1 MQSVG
6 GGKISDEIREIEMR
20 VSGCKACR
28 NIDRGGHVTTRR
40 SVLIHSTAAALALTL
55 PRGAFAQAFP
65 TKPIKIIVPFPPG
78 GPADTAVRIAQGG
91 MEKSLGQPVIVENVA
106 GAAGGLGAQR
116 VKQSEPDG
124 YTLLQAASPHTT
136 NAAVKPQGNVDL
148 IRDFVS
154 IGQTGNSVYT
164 LCASKELGL
173 ATLGDIVAR
182 AKAKPGELKIGSVGI
197 GSAHHLIAEML
208 KSAAGIELTHVPYR
222 GEAPAIPDL
231 IAGRIDLMF
240 LTTAKPLIDEG
251 RVVGLGHT
259 GDGRWFQLPQLKP
272 LTALGLKDF
281 VVPGW
286 NGIMAPKATP
296 PAVVAKL
303 SDALTNAL
311 HSDAAIKAF
320 NAMGFIPGAG
330 TPGPMSKQI
339 EEDMRIFTTVIRER
353 NLKFDS

>member
-1 MQSVG
+1 MQVSVWLDNAERG
-6 GGKISDEIREIEMR
+6 GGKISNEIRDIEMQ
-20 VSGCKACR
+20 VSGCEARR
-28 NIDRGGHVTTRR
+28 NIDGGGHVTTRR

-65 TKPIKIIVPFPPG
+65 AKAHQDHRAVPARRASRYRGADRAGRHGKIARPAGHRRERGRG
-78 GPADTAVRIAQGG
+78 GWRPRR
-91 MEKSLGQPVIVENVA
+91 
-106 GAAGGLGAQR
+106 AARQAI
-116 VKQSEPDG
+116 EPDG

-222 GEAPAIPDL
+222 GEGPGHSRPDRR
-231 IAGRIDLMF
+231 AHRSSCSS
-240 LTTAKPLIDEG
+240 
-251 RVVGLGHT
+251 
-259 GDGRWFQLPQLKP
+259 
-272 LTALGLKDF
+272 
-281 VVPGW
+281 
-286 NGIMAPKATP
+286 P
-296 PAVVAKL
+296 PP
-303 SDALTNAL
+303 S
-311 HSDAAIKAF
+311 
-320 NAMGFIPGAG
+320 
-330 TPGPMSKQI
+330 
-339 EEDMRIFTTVIRER
+339 R
-353 NLKFDS
+353 

>member
-1 MQSVG
+1 LS
-6 GGKISDEIREIEMR
+6 
-20 VSGCKACR
+20 
-28 NIDRGGHVTTRR
+28 TRR
-40 SVLIHSTAAALALTL
+40 AVLIHSAAAFVALSL

-65 TKPIKIIVPFPPG
+65 SKPIKIIVPFPPG
-78 GPADTAVRIAQGG
+78 GPADTAVRIAQGS
-91 MEKSLGQPVIVENVA
+91 MEKAFGQPVIIENVA

-116 VKQSEPDG
+116 VKQAEPDG

-136 NAAVKPQGNVDL
+136 NAAVKPQANVDL

-173 ATLGDIVAR
+173 ATLAEVIAH
-182 AKAKPGELKIGSVGI
+182 AKSKPNELKVGSVGI
-197 GSAHHLIAEML
+197 GSAHHLVAEML

-259 GDGRWFQLPQLKP
+259 GDGPWFQLPQLKP

-286 NGIMAPKATP
+286 NGLMAPKGTP
-296 PAVVAKL
+296 AAVVARL
-303 SDALTNAL
+303 SDALAAAL
-311 HSDAAIKAF
+311 QSEASVRAF

-330 TPGPMSKQI
+330 TPGPMSRQI

-353 NLKFDS
+353 NLKFDT

>member
-1 MQSVG
+1 M
-6 GGKISDEIREIEMR
+6 
-20 VSGCKACR
+20 
-28 NIDRGGHVTTRR
+28 TTRR
-40 SVLIHSTAAALALTL
+40 SVLVNSSALLGALAL

-65 TKPIKIIVPFPPG
+65 SKPIKIIVPFPPG
-78 GPADTAVRIAQGG
+78 GPADTAVRIAQAG
-91 MEKSLGQPVIVENVA
+91 MEKALGQPVVIENVA

-116 VKQSEPDG
+116 VKQAEPDG
-124 YTLLQAASPHTT
+124 YTILQAASPHTT
-136 NAAVKPQGNVDL
+136 NAAVKPQGNVDML
-148 IRDFVS
+148 RDFVP

-164 LCASKELGL
+164 LCASKELG
-173 ATLGDIVAR
+173 AR
-182 AKAKPGELKIGSVGI
+182 HAAPRSSPSAKAKPGELKIGSVGI

-259 GDGRWFQLPQLKP
+259 GDGPWFQLPQLKP

-286 NGIMAPKATP
+286 NGLMAPKGTP

-303 SDALTNAL
+303 SDALAGAL
-311 HSDAAIKAF
+311 QAEASVKAF

-339 EEDMRIFTTVIRER
+339 EDDMRLFTTVIRER
-353 NLKFDS
+353 NLKFDT